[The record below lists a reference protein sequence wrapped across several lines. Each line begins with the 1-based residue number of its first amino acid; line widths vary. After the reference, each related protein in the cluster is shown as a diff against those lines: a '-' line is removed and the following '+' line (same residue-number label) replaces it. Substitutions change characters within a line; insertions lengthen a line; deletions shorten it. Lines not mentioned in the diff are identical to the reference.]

1 MLRRWSTGAVT
12 AVVVAIFSVLTVLG
26 DGRDGWAFALQLS
39 PAGIEL
45 SATSQY
51 ARIALKL

>member
-12 AVVVAIFSVLTVLG
+12 AVVVAILSALTVLG
-26 DGRDGWAFALQLS
+26 DGRDGWEFALQLS
-39 PAGIEL
+39 PTGIEL
-45 SATSQY
+45 SATAPH